1 MFFARES
8 LEIQP
13 DGTRSEKGGD
23 TFPEHNFENIIKVI
37 LEKIQ
42 YDLYVFR
49 IPNLI
54 KCVYCY
60 RLRVC
65 VCACVSSCSTWHY
78 VQHCVQGFT
87 VMESCY

>member
-60 RLRVC
+60 RLCVC
-65 VCACVSSCSTWHY
+65 VFVRACPHVVPGTMFSTVSKGL
-78 VQHCVQGFT
+78 Q
-87 VMESCY
+87 